1 MCVKLNNYVNYV
13 IETENLTKK
22 YKNQIAVDRLNLHV
36 PRGQIYAL
44 LGRNGAG
51 KTTTMKMLL
60 NLIKPTSGSLYLFG
74 KDYSDSE
81 KGNYHR
87 IGSIIE
93 APAFYENLT
102 AGENLEILAR
112 LRGRHRRDTIEHALC
127 VVNLDKEDKKLFRE
141 YSLGMK
147 QRLGLAAAIMH
158 EPELLILDEPM
169 NGLDPIGIHETRK
182 YLLQLCRERGT
193 TIFISSHVLN
203 EIEQL
208 ADVIGVINEGKLLEE
223 TSLQELYRQNRRYA
237 EFEVSDVNRA
247 ALILER
253 QFCVSDY
260 AIIGNGILRLYEKLD
275 SRAEMNSS
283 FVKDGITV
291 SNVSIGAGKLE
302 DYFTKLVGGEGI
314 G

>member
-1 MCVKLNNYVNYV
+1 MSKYV
-13 IETENLTKK
+13 IETKDLTKEFNGK
-22 YKNQIAVDRLNLHV
+22 IAVDKINLHV
-36 PRGQIYAL
+36 PKGKIYAL

-60 NLIKPTSGSLYLFG
+60 NLIRPSGGSFCFFG
-74 KDYSDSE
+74 
-81 KGNYHR
+81 GNELGKENYCR

-102 AGENLEILAR
+102 ARENLEILAR
-112 LRGRHRRDTIEHALC
+112 LRGRHRKDTVEHALFA
-127 VVNLDKEDKKLFRE
+127 VNLEKENKKLFRE

-169 NGLDPIGIHETRK
+169 NSLDPIGIYETRK
-182 YLLQLCRERGT
+182 YLLQLCREKGT

-208 ADVIGVINEGKLLEE
+208 ADVIGVINGGKLLEE
-223 TSLQELYRQNRRYA
+223 TDLKELYRRRRRYA
-237 EFEVSDVNRA
+237 EFEVSDVNKA
-247 ALILER
+247 ALLLER
-253 QFCVSDY
+253 ELDIYDY
-260 AIIGNGILRLYEKLD
+260 AITGGHILRLYEKID
-275 SRAEMNSS
+275 SRADINAI
-283 FVKDGITV
+283 FVKEGIFVTNISV
-291 SNVSIGAGKLE
+291 EAGKLE
-302 DYFTKLVGGEGI
+302 DYFTELVGDDGI

>member
-1 MCVKLNNYVNYV
+1 MNEYV
-13 IETENLTKK
+13 IETEDLTKK
-22 YKNQIAVDRLNLHV
+22 YNSQTAVDKLNLHV
-36 PRGQIYAL
+36 PKGQIYAL

-60 NLIKPTSGSLYLFG
+60 NLVQPTSGKLYLFH
-74 KDYSDSE
+74 KNISDSS
-81 KGNYHR
+81 KKNYQR

-93 APAFYENLT
+93 SPAFYENLT
-102 AGENLEILAR
+102 AKENLEILAR
-112 LRGRHRRDTIEHALC
+112 LRGRHRKDTIEHALS
-127 VVNLDKEDKKLFRE
+127 VVSLDKENKKLFRE

-169 NGLDPIGIHETRK
+169 NGLDPIGIYETRK
-182 YLLQLCRERGT
+182 YLLQLCKENGT

-208 ADVIGVINEGKLLEE
+208 ADVIGVINKGKLLKE
-223 TSLQELYRQNRRYA
+223 TTLQELYRHNRRYA
-237 EFEVSDVNRA
+237 EFEVSDVNKA

-253 QFCVSDY
+253 KFHILDY
-260 AIIGNGILRLYEKLD
+260 AIIGSHILRLYANLD
-275 SRAEMNSS
+275 NRADINSG
-283 FVKDGITV
+283 FVKEGITV
-291 SNVSIGAGKLE
+291 ANVSLGAGKLE
-302 DYFTKLVGGEGI
+302 DYFTELVGGDGI

>member
-1 MCVKLNNYVNYV
+1 MNKYV
-13 IETENLTKK
+13 IETESLTKK
-22 YKNQIAVDRLNLHV
+22 YNAQIAVDRLNLHV
-36 PRGQIYAL
+36 PKGKIYAL

-60 NLIKPTSGSLYLFG
+60 NLIQPSSGNLFLFG
-74 KDYSDSE
+74 ENISDFS
-81 KGNYHR
+81 KKNYHR

-102 AGENLEILAR
+102 AKENLEILAR
-112 LRGRHRRDTIEHALC
+112 LRGRHRKDTIDHALA
-127 VVNLDKEDKKLFRE
+127 VVNLDKKDKKLFRE

-169 NGLDPIGIHETRK
+169 NGLDPIGIHETRN
-182 YLLQLCRERGT
+182 YLLQLCKEKGT

-208 ADVIGVINEGKLLEE
+208 ADVIGVINNGKLLEE
-223 TSLQELYRQNRRYA
+223 TNLQELYRHSRRYA
-237 EFEVSDVNRA
+237 EFEVSDVNKA
-247 ALILER
+247 AMVLER
-253 QFCVSDY
+253 QFHISDY
-260 AIIGNGILRLYEKLD
+260 AIIDNGILRLYDRLD
-275 SRAEMNSS
+275 SRPDINSS
-283 FVKDGITV
+283 FVKEDIAV
-291 SNVSIGAGKLE
+291 ANVSIGTGKLE
-302 DYFTKLVGGEGI
+302 DYFTELIGGDRI

>member
-1 MCVKLNNYVNYV
+1 MNKYV
-13 IETENLTKK
+13 IETESLTKK
-22 YKNQIAVDRLNLHV
+22 YNAQIAVDRLNLHV
-36 PRGQIYAL
+36 PKGKIYAL

-60 NLIKPTSGSLYLFG
+60 NLIQPSSGSLFLFG
-74 KDYSDSE
+74 ENISDFS
-81 KGNYHR
+81 KKNYHR

-102 AGENLEILAR
+102 AKENLEILAR
-112 LRGRHRRDTIEHALC
+112 LRGRHRKDTIDHALA
-127 VVNLDKEDKKLFRE
+127 VVNLDKKDKKLFRE

-169 NGLDPIGIHETRK
+169 NGLDPIGIHETRN
-182 YLLQLCRERGT
+182 YLLQLCKEKGT

-208 ADVIGVINEGKLLEE
+208 ADVIGVINNGKLLEE
-223 TSLQELYRQNRRYA
+223 TNIQELYRHSRRYA
-237 EFEVSDVNRA
+237 EFEVSDVNKA
-247 ALILER
+247 AMVLER
-253 QFCVSDY
+253 QFHISDY
-260 AIIGNGILRLYEKLD
+260 AIIDNGILRLYDRLD
-275 SRAEMNSS
+275 SRPDINSS
-283 FVKDGITV
+283 FVKEDIAV
-291 SNVSIGAGKLE
+291 ANVSIGTGKLE
-302 DYFTKLVGGEGI
+302 DYFTELIGGDRI